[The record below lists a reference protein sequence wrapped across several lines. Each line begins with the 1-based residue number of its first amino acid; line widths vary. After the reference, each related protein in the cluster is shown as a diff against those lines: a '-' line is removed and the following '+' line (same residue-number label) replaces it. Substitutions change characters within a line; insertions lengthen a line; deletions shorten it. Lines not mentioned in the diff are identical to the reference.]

1 MSPDKDD
8 SPTLEIVP
16 FGSQEGGRGEGRGD
30 KREVV
35 TSIIFTSFARM
46 SGGVI
51 ISFFCNF
58 RYLDI
63 FFFLLFKKQFFHSF
77 FLGCD
82 WSERQA
88 LGALGTTLAGQ
99 DDQV

>member
-16 FGSQEGGRGEGRGD
+16 FGSQDGGRGEGRGE

-35 TSIIFTSFARM
+35 ISILFTSFARI

-51 ISFFCNF
+51 I
-58 RYLDI
+58 I
-63 FFFLLFKKQFFHSF
+63 FLQFKIFGRLFLFII
-77 FLGCD
+77 
-82 WSERQA
+82 
-88 LGALGTTLAGQ
+88 
-99 DDQV
+99 